1 MHGTDLELLRRYTEA
16 SDAEALAELVARN
29 RDMVYAACYR
39 VLGRRGD
46 AEDAAQECFLQLAQS
61 AGAVKVSVA
70 GWLHRVA
77 VRTALAMQRKSRA
90 RGKAERE
97 AATLQYAEVS
107 EGIVKA
113 LAHQVYAWSWTDDDY
128 APLPSPREDR
138 EAFVECLWQ
147 LEDHE
152 IAWLQEHLT
161 DGANISKN

>member
-1 MHGTDLELLRRYTEA
+1 MAKDKRKSKYVPTFQAA
-16 SDAEALAELVARN
+16 SDDLVVLDEEGNEHRPHEGEWVRFRKGVPMSIMRLVAK
-29 RDMVYAACYR
+29 
-39 VLGRRGD
+39 
-46 AEDAAQECFLQLAQS
+46 AAQIEDLPDD
-61 AGAVKVSVA
+61 AGE
-70 GWLHRVA
+70 
-77 VRTALAMQRKSRA
+77 
-90 RGKAERE
+90 AERE

-147 LEDHE
+147 LEDYE